1 MTSPLATRRPVEAV
15 APACILLSAASLA
28 AGYLQGGAVWFA
40 PLAAAVA
47 AAWLL
52 AQRRAWRWAD
62 VLGFAGDA
70 VLATLGVARGLS
82 TGWMLG
88 GLTAA
93 LAAWDL
99 AAFTHWLRAVELPA
113 QAWRLMLHHLG
124 RLLIVLTV
132 GLLLAALA
140 LQAQLWLP
148 LPVLLLLGLV
158 LVLGI
163 SQALRFLN
171 RQPG

>member
-1 MTSPLATRRPVEAV
+1 MTSPLITRRPVEAL

-28 AGYLQGGAVWFA
+28 AGYLQGGAVWFTL
-40 PLAAAVA
+40 LAGAVA
-47 AAWLL
+47 ATWLL
-52 AQRRAWRWAD
+52 AQWRGWRWAD
-62 VLGFAGDA
+62 ALGLAGNA
-70 VLATLGVARGLS
+70 ILAALGVTRGLS
-82 TGWMLG
+82 IGWMLG

-113 QAWRLMLHHLG
+113 QTWRLMLHHLG
-124 RLLIVLTV
+124 RLLIVLAV

-163 SQALRFLN
+163 SQALRFLK